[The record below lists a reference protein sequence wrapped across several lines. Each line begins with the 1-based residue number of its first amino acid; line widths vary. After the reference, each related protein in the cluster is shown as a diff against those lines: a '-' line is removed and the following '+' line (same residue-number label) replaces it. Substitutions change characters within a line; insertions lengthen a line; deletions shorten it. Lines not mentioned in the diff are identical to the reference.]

1 MQIYTKFMKY
11 ALWKCCHLVFFLIG
25 AKISRVIGINLEG
38 YREKFPQLK
47 KKSATFVFSIEN
59 FVLLCTRT
67 YVKRVQRRTDN

>member
-1 MQIYTKFMKY
+1 MSIAMQIYTKFMKY

-47 KKSATFVFSIEN
+47 KKICHFCFQYRKFCVT
-59 FVLLCTRT
+59 LHKDLR
-67 YVKRVQRRTDN
+67 